1 MTELAPVSRRSLVD
15 QAFVALRARILHGT
29 WAPGERLPTEHAL
42 AEALGVGRSSVRE
55 ALNRLA
61 AGGFVDAP
69 HSAARTVL
77 DFRDHAGLDVLADL
91 VVSPEGVPDLAV
103 VRSVVEMRAA
113 IAPDVARLAARRR
126 TDPAADE
133 LFALAGA
140 IPSGGDPDEAME
152 AGLRWWQ
159 ALVLAS
165 GNLAYRL
172 AFNTLRSTYTEG
184 RPLLLTVMTEEL
196 FAAPRYRAVSAAVRA
211 RDPQTAGEEAA
222 GLVALG
228 THALFA
234 ALPEER

>member
-1 MTELAPVSRRSLVD
+1 MTDLAPVSRRSLVD
-15 QAFVALRARILHGT
+15 QAFVALRARILHGS

-61 AGGFVDAP
+61 ASGFVDAP

-91 VVSPEGVPDLAV
+91 VVTPEGVPDLAV

-113 IAPDVARLAARRR
+113 IAPDVARLAALRR
-126 TDPAADE
+126 TDEAADA
-133 LFALAGA
+133 LLALAVA
-140 IPSGGDPDEAME
+140 VPSGGDANEAME
-152 AGLRWWQ
+152 AALRWWT
-159 ALVLAS
+159 ALVLLS

-172 AFNTLRSTYTEG
+172 AFNTLRTTYTEG
-184 RPLLLTVMTEEL
+184 RPLLLAVMTEEL
-196 FAAPRYRAVSAAVRA
+196 FAAPRYVAVSRAVAS
-211 RDPQTAGEEAA
+211 RDPDTARAEAA
-222 GLVALG
+222 SLVALG
-228 THALFA
+228 SHALFA